1 MDEVFHAIELAACA
15 HRGQVRK
22 GSGVPYLI
30 HPLNVAKLLI
40 QEGCV
45 EEVVVA
51 GLLHDTVEDTDMELA
66 DIEAEFGPGVAALVA
81 GASEP
86 DKAAPWE
93 ARKQHT
99 IDSVPQAPL
108 EVLWIICADKLD
120 NICSL
125 QEDLKRIGPAL
136 WTRFNRPKPAQG
148 RYYRSLLEGLEKR
161 LEGALVEQL
170 RAEVDSLFA
179 EEGAEDA

>member
-1 MDEVFHAIELAACA
+1 MDKVFHAIELAACA

-40 QEGCV
+40 QGGCV

-86 DKAAPWE
+86 DK
-93 ARKQHT
+93 T
-99 IDSVPQAPL
+99 APL
-108 EVLWIICADKLD
+108 GGAQTAYHRQRAAGAAGGVVDHLRRQARQYPLVAGGSQAD
-120 NICSL
+120 
-125 QEDLKRIGPAL
+125 RTG
-136 WTRFNRPKPAQG
+136 
-148 RYYRSLLEGLEKR
+148 
-161 LEGALVEQL
+161 V
-170 RAEVDSLFA
+170 VDAF
-179 EEGAEDA
+179 